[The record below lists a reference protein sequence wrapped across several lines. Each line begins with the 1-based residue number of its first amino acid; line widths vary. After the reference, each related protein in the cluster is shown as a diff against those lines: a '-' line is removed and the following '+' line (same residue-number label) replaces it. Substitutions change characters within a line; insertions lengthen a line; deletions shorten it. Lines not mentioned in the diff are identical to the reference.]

1 MGWLTQIKS
10 SWQKNQLQRPELQ
23 PMFAPP
29 AADQWVAID
38 CEMTGLNAKKHHLLS
53 VAAIHIN
60 GNNID
65 TGNGLH
71 LVCSPP
77 TMPERDTIVIHGL
90 RSADVA
96 HGMSYDEMLA
106 LLLPFIGNRPIVGF
120 CPQIDIAF
128 LNPLI
133 KQYMGTALPNQVLD
147 VRYLYAQRM
156 GDSNPSVPKPSQ
168 QLPKIL
174 AHYDIPEMGAHDAYN
189 DAVMT
194 AMAFMHVRHKSLLI
208 KNSQS

>member
-1 MGWLTQIKS
+1 MGWFTQVKS
-10 SWQKNQLQRPELQ
+10 SWQKNQLQRPELAG
-23 PMFAPP
+23 MFEPP
-29 AADQWVAID
+29 LADQWVAID

-53 VAAIHIN
+53 VAAIHVN
-60 GNNID
+60 GDTID

-77 TMPERDTIVIHGL
+77 TMPDRDTIVIHGL
-90 RSADVA
+90 RTTDVE

-106 LLLPFIGNRPIVGF
+106 LLLPFIGNRAIVGF

-133 KQYMGTALPNQVLD
+133 KPYMGTALPNEVID
-147 VRYLYAQRM
+147 VRYLYARRI
-156 GDSNPSVPKPSQ
+156 GDSHPNTPNPSH
-168 QLPKIL
+168 QLSKIL
-174 AHYDIPEMGAHDAYN
+174 AHYHIPEFCNNDDYN

-194 AMAFMHVRHKSLLI
+194 AMAFLHVR
-208 KNSQS
+208 

>member
-1 MGWLTQIKS
+1 MGWFSQLKS
-10 SWQKNQLQRPELQ
+10 LWQKDQLQRPELAS
-23 PMFAPP
+23 MFEPP
-29 AADQWVAID
+29 LADQWVAID
-38 CEMTGLNAKKHHLLS
+38 CEMTGLNAKKHHILS

-60 GNNID
+60 GNMLD

-77 TMPERDTIVIHGL
+77 AMPERDTIVIHGL
-90 RSADVA
+90 RTTDVA

-106 LLLPFIGNRPIVGF
+106 LLLPFIGTRPIVGF

-133 KQYMGTALPNQVLD
+133 KQYMGMVLPNQVLD
-147 VRYLYAQRM
+147 VRYLYAQQM
-156 GDSNPSVPKPSQ
+156 GDSNPKVPKSSQ
-168 QLPKIL
+168 QLSKIL
-174 AHYDIPEMGAHDAYN
+174 AHYNIPEIGSHDAYN

-194 AMAFMHVRHKSLLI
+194 AMAFLHVRSKRL
-208 KNSQS
+208 

>member
-1 MGWLTQIKS
+1 MGWFSQVKS
-10 SWQKNQLQRPELQ
+10 SWQKNQLQRPELAS
-23 PMFAPP
+23 MFEPP
-29 AADQWVAID
+29 LADQWVAID
-38 CEMTGLNAKKHHLLS
+38 CEMTGLNAKKHHILS

-60 GNNID
+60 GNMID

-77 TMPERDTIVIHGL
+77 AMPERDTIVIHGL
-90 RSADVA
+90 RTTDVV

-106 LLLPFIGNRPIVGF
+106 LLLPFIGNRAIVGF
-120 CPQIDIAF
+120 CPQIDITF

-133 KQYMGTALPNQVLD
+133 KQYMGMALPNQVLD

-156 GDSNPSVPKPSQ
+156 GDSNPKVPKSSQ

-174 AHYDIPEMGAHDAYN
+174 AHYNIPEFGNHDAYN
-189 DAVMT
+189 DAMMT
-194 AMAFMHVRHKSLLI
+194 AMAFLHVRSKRL
-208 KNSQS
+208 